1 MEAQLRWWFWL
12 ESAVGGVSLGM
23 ALLTAMWNDW
33 IEAVFRTAPDHGSGL
48 LEWGV
53 VAGLAVVA
61 ALMGLL
67 ARAEWRRAGTAVLLA
82 AGYS

>member
-1 MEAQLRWWFWL
+1 VRAQLETAVALFAGMLGILTIFWH
-12 ESAVGGVSLGM
+12 
-23 ALLTAMWNDW
+23 DW
-33 IEAVFRTAPDHGSGL
+33 IEAVFGTAPDHGSGL

-67 ARAEWRRAGTAVLLA
+67 ARAEWRRAGTAALLA
-82 AGYS
+82 GRS